1 MPLQNNAEKANGSSY
16 GFSAQKV
23 KSRREPQLRAPDFAT
38 PQLGVPPSGAAELAE
53 KKALRHPAGQ
63 EESVSDSTPSAEV
76 QGVSAR
82 AGATRDYAVRRDL
95 LSREILVLGEAK
107 DLKVGIRA
115 KDLLGDQNH
124 GSYGQTS
131 VTTRHLLP
139 ELQFYLVMAFWP

>member
-1 MPLQNNAEKANGSSY
+1 M
-16 GFSAQKV
+16 

-82 AGATRDYAVRRDL
+82 AGATRDYAVRRFHNYSVPLGSTMKPDSLGFCCYSSVQDRSL
-95 LSREILVLGEAK
+95 L
-107 DLKVGIRA
+107 
-115 KDLLGDQNH
+115 
-124 GSYGQTS
+124 
-131 VTTRHLLP
+131 
-139 ELQFYLVMAFWP
+139 